1 MSNNAYR
8 SPRAKPGTWNR
19 EVEQFTSGQKAER
32 LEAQDVKRAK
42 QGKGSSAASRLYMD
56 SPMAKA
62 HNYKSDKAT
71 AKLMQK
77 QKAKS
82 QRGSGGVKT
91 IGKDNQFRV
100 IKHGTQFKVK

>member
-1 MSNNAYR
+1 
-8 SPRAKPGTWNR
+8 
-19 EVEQFTSGQKAER
+19 
-32 LEAQDVKRAK
+32 
-42 QGKGSSAASRLYMD
+42 MD